1 MALPEDGVLSFSG
14 DEIAHWGDKG
24 RGVHS
29 SKEGAEGDGM
39 STWRGGGG
47 GRGAGGE
54 GSGIK
59 RTDGREIVGPVR
71 SEFHISG
78 GGGQALFHRV

>member
-29 SKEGAEGDGM
+29 SKEEADGDSI
-39 STWRGGGG
+39 STLMVGES

-71 SEFHISG
+71 SAFHISG